1 MLGLLSSSIQI
12 FLSSQ
17 TKKRTILKQT
27 LEVKKNDKSMVSKE
41 QKNSTKKIPQ
51 SDTKLLKGSVSKNN
65 DGKPNKLAN
74 K

>member
-1 MLGLLSSSIQI
+1 
-12 FLSSQ
+12 
-17 TKKRTILKQT
+17 
-27 LEVKKNDKSMVSKE
+27 MVSKE
-41 QKNSTKKIPQ
+41 QKKFNQEETPQ